1 MSVTSQDLA
10 AIGSRAAFG
19 AVLAPQGRGY
29 YVTLELLALVWGTL
43 EHDGTILPSTTDA
56 EVITVQRRGHDFA
69 RRWMAGAKEDVTETE
84 RGYVIGDN
92 AEEILR
98 ALLESL
104 RVPIPNRRTL
114 PAWGGQHLY
123 PYVGELI
130 HYDAVPR
137 RNRENPVNIE
147 RYTYRGGGGLAH
159 MILRTD
165 ADHTRLEQNRDGLRS
180 LVSDSG
186 GPLGKLANA
195 CATHDSANPGS
206 FRDEHEAEALV
217 LDTSWVEILRNGVAN
232 ITLRNDLAR
241 AKKAEMLMHFVPFC
255 LARHQLDCACKV
267 LDREPFVF
275 PAALVTRPSPLR
287 QISRHELDRARGIID
302 RSLPEAISRYALELR
317 PKNAVAAE
325 NVLSAAEKSRTWR
338 NNIVSFFAGT
348 MATTGALNAHTGSR
362 YVTLRLPLLEALVC
376 SSLAPGE
383 EMEFEH
389 FCTRV
394 LMDQLGLV
402 ADKRSASR
410 IGLTNRIDAGE
421 FFENETQLAQDLLG
435 LGMMREYSDATRMV
449 HGEVA

>member
-10 AIGSRAAFG
+10 AIGSRSAFG

-43 EHDGTILPSTTDA
+43 HHDDTVLPSTTQA
-56 EVITVQRRGHDFA
+56 KVITIERRGHDFA
-69 RRWMAGAKEDVTETE
+69 RRWMGGASEDVSETE
-84 RGYVIGDN
+84 RGFVIGDD
-92 AEEILR
+92 AEGILR

-104 RVPIPNRRTL
+104 RVPIPNRRSL

-123 PYVGELI
+123 PYVGELV

-159 MILRTD
+159 MMLRTD
-165 ADHTRLEQNRDGLRS
+165 PDHDRLGRNRQGLRS
-180 LVSDSG
+180 LVTDSG

-195 CATHDSANPGS
+195 CAAHDLAKPGS
-206 FRDEHEAEALV
+206 FADEREAEAVV
-217 LDTSWVEILRNGVAN
+217 LDTRWVEVLRTGVAN
-232 ITLRNDLAR
+232 ITSRSGLAR
-241 AKKAEMLMHFVPFC
+241 AKQVEMLMHFVPFC
-255 LARHQLDCACKV
+255 LARHQLDRACAV
-267 LDREPFVF
+267 MGIEPFVF

-302 RSLPEAISRYALELR
+302 RSLPEAISRYASDLPPE
-317 PKNAVAAE
+317 NAAE
-325 NVLSAAEKSRTWR
+325 ADDIRSAAEKSRTWR

-348 MATTGALNAHTGSR
+348 MATAGALNAHTGSR

-383 EMEFEH
+383 EMEFED

-394 LMDQLGLV
+394 LMDHFGLV
-402 ADKRSASR
+402 TDKRSASR
-410 IGLTNRIDAGE
+410 IGLTDRIDAGE